1 MEVIAIVQLDS
12 LLNQHR
18 NLNSENSLKSL
29 SKQVSLLQKSHT
41 ISKWILSASND
52 YSASF
57 PLESQSQLGIKL
69 VFGLNS
75 DPLNEFYH
83 VARASRGIAAGP
95 SGNPLLVRLVLGR
108 EPPQTEA
115 LDAMVENHIFQCH
128 HYSRNRQLDNGSAL
142 HVEIM
147 TFSVL
152 DEAWREAILPADRLN
167 ITPYTYRQQRRLN
180 VGFFPPAELGSL
192 PA

>member
-1 MEVIAIVQLDS
+1 MEAIAIVQLDS

-57 PLESQSQLGIKL
+57 SLESQSQLGIKL

-83 VARASRGIAAGP
+83 VARASR
-95 SGNPLLVRLVLGR
+95 
-108 EPPQTEA
+108 
-115 LDAMVENHIFQCH
+115 
-128 HYSRNRQLDNGSAL
+128 
-142 HVEIM
+142 
-147 TFSVL
+147 
-152 DEAWREAILPADRLN
+152 
-167 ITPYTYRQQRRLN
+167 
-180 VGFFPPAELGSL
+180 
-192 PA
+192 